1 VEQKEEI
8 FPRKELKELKEE
20 KIEELKKNKMAKQIG
35 EDTKVTLDLKTIGMI
50 VAFVIT
56 LAGMWFT
63 LQADI
68 AQAKELPAPVI
79 DRVEYDLKDELI
91 RQTIMDTQED
101 VEEIKE
107 TIDKID
113 ERLYEIQKSGR

>member
-1 VEQKEEI
+1 MAAPQISEE
-8 FPRKELKELKEE
+8 
-20 KIEELKKNKMAKQIG
+20 
-35 EDTKVTLDLKTIGMI
+35 TKVTLDLKTIGMF

-56 LAGMWFT
+56 IAGMWFT
-63 LQADI
+63 LQSDI

-79 DRVEYDLKDELI
+79 DRIEYDLKDELI

-113 ERLYEIQKSGR
+113 QRLYEIQSKQR

>member
-1 VEQKEEI
+1 
-8 FPRKELKELKEE
+8 
-20 KIEELKKNKMAKQIG
+20 MAKAPQIG
-35 EDTKVTLDLKTIGMI
+35 EETKVTLDLKTIGMI
-50 VAFVIT
+50 ITFVIM
-56 LAGMWFT
+56 LAGMWYT

-68 AQAKELPAPVI
+68 AQAKELPVPVI
-79 DRVEYDLKDELI
+79 DRIEYDLKDELI

-113 ERLYEIQKSGR
+113 ERLYEIQSK

>member
-1 VEQKEEI
+1 MAAPQISEE
-8 FPRKELKELKEE
+8 
-20 KIEELKKNKMAKQIG
+20 
-35 EDTKVTLDLKTIGMI
+35 TKVTLDLKTIGMI

-79 DRVEYDLKDELI
+79 DRIEYDLKDELI
-91 RQTIMDTQED
+91 RQTILDTQED
-101 VEEIKE
+101 VEAMREQL
-107 TIDKID
+107 DKID
-113 ERLYEIQKSGR
+113 ERLYELQKK

>member
-1 VEQKEEI
+1 MKA
-8 FPRKELKELKEE
+8 P
-20 KIEELKKNKMAKQIG
+20 QIG
-35 EDTKVTLDLKTIGMI
+35 EDTKVTLDLKTIGI
-50 VAFVIT
+50 IIGFVIS
-56 LAGMWFT
+56 LATMWFS

-68 AQAKELPAPVI
+68 ALAMEKPEPVI

-113 ERLYEIQKSGR
+113 ERLYEIQKNGR

>member
-1 VEQKEEI
+1 
-8 FPRKELKELKEE
+8 
-20 KIEELKKNKMAKQIG
+20 MAKAPQIG

-50 VAFVIT
+50 VAFVVT

-113 ERLYEIQKSGR
+113 QRLYDIQSKQR

>member
-1 VEQKEEI
+1 
-8 FPRKELKELKEE
+8 
-20 KIEELKKNKMAKQIG
+20 MAKQIG
-35 EDTKVTLDLKTIGMI
+35 EETKVTLDLKTLGIIGAGI
-50 VAFVIT
+50 FS
-56 LAGMWFT
+56 LAAMWFA

-68 AQAKELPAPVI
+68 ALAKELPEPVI

-107 TIDKID
+107 SLEKID
-113 ERLYEIQKSGR
+113 ERLYELQKK

>member
-1 VEQKEEI
+1 
-8 FPRKELKELKEE
+8 
-20 KIEELKKNKMAKQIG
+20 MAAPEIG
-35 EDTKVTLDLKTIGMI
+35 ESTKVTLDLKTIGMI
-50 VAFVIT
+50 VAFVVTI
-56 LAGMWFT
+56 AGMWFT
-63 LQADI
+63 LKSDI
-68 AQAKELPAPVI
+68 ALAMEKPDPVI

-113 ERLYEIQKSGR
+113 QRLYEIQKQR

>member
-1 VEQKEEI
+1 MAAPQISEE
-8 FPRKELKELKEE
+8 
-20 KIEELKKNKMAKQIG
+20 
-35 EDTKVTLDLKTIGMI
+35 TKVTLDLKTIGMI

-56 LAGMWFT
+56 IAGMWFT
-63 LQADI
+63 LQSDI

-79 DRVEYDLKDELI
+79 DRIEYDLKDELI

-113 ERLYEIQKSGR
+113 QRLYVIQSKQR

>member
-1 VEQKEEI
+1 
-8 FPRKELKELKEE
+8 
-20 KIEELKKNKMAKQIG
+20 MAKQIG

-50 VAFVIT
+50 VAFIIT
-56 LAGMWFT
+56 IAGRWFT

-68 AQAKELPAPVI
+68 AQAKELPIPVI

-91 RQTIMDTQED
+91 RQTIMDTQDD

-113 ERLYEIQKSGR
+113 QRLYDIQSKQR

>member
-1 VEQKEEI
+1 
-8 FPRKELKELKEE
+8 
-20 KIEELKKNKMAKQIG
+20 MAKQIG

-50 VAFVIT
+50 VTFVVM

-68 AQAKELPAPVI
+68 AEAKELPEPVI
-79 DRVEYDLKDELI
+79 DRIEYDLKDELI

-101 VEEIKE
+101 VDKILEEIE
-107 TIDKID
+107 KID
-113 ERLYEIQKSGR
+113 ERLYEIQKNN